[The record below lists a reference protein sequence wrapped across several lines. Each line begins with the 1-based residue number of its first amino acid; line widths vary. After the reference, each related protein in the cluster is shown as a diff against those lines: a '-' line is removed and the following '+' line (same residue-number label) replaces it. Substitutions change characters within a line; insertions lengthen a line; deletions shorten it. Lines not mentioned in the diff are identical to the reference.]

1 MDTKSAIKN
10 LIESLIND
18 TKREVF
24 ESMYGINSKFQVRD
38 IGYSD
43 RNKILYID
51 AKIILGDTIDE
62 SVIDPEMINFLI
74 LDNIKYIYN
83 DVNLNLTISFD
94 V

>member
-1 MDTKSAIKN
+1 MDTKKIIKN
-10 LIESLIND
+10 LIETLIND
-18 TKREVF
+18 TKKEVF
-24 ESMYGINSKFQVRD
+24 ESMYGINSKFQVID
-38 IGYSD
+38 IGYSE

-51 AKIILGDTIDE
+51 GKIILGDTIDV
-62 SVIDPEMINFLI
+62 SVIDPDMINFLL